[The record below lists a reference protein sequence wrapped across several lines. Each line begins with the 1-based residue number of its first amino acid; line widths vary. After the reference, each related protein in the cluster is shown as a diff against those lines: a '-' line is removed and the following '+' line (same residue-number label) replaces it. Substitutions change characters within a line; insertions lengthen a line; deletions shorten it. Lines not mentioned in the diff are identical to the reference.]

1 MVRRGRQ
8 LSKKKRKLLT
18 GTLKNLVVPI
28 KFKDHEFRDVPSVA
42 DLTTLFNNDG
52 PTSPVAPTG
61 SVWNVFQQSSYGA
74 LSVDS
79 TVANWVV
86 VSQPEAYYAN
96 GDSGL
101 TTMTHNL
108 LAEALDLVD
117 SSINFGN
124 FDDDNNNVIDAIT
137 FLHSGYVS

>member
-1 MVRRGRQ
+1 M
-8 LSKKKRKLLT
+8 SAT
-18 GTLKNLVVPI
+18 
-28 KFKDHEFRDVPSVA
+28 
-42 DLTTLFNNDG
+42 LTTKIN
-52 PTSPVAPTG
+52 
-61 SVWNVFQQSSYGA
+61 QQSSYGA

-96 GDSGL
+96 GDRGL

-124 FDDDNNNVIDAIT
+124 FDDDNNNMIDSVT